1 MSDQPSIG
9 VLRHLARSGGT
20 MLTRCLGCMDKIIV
34 LSEVH
39 PAALRHTNPVWQAHE
54 WFGLISPGERAAF
67 ERPGA
72 SFVEFITLA
81 EQRARHKGKRLVL
94 RDWAH
99 IDYIGF
105 PYAPPT
111 GRATLLETLAPG
123 FEVHQAVTVRHP
135 LDQWLSL
142 NTLDVIR
149 GRLTP
154 EAYLAGVRTFAEQVA
169 GGPFTRFEDFTRQ
182 PMIEARTLCDRL
194 GVPFDPAFMTRWHA
208 YEKVTGDRKEH
219 ASRASGRKQITPLER
234 RPVEPALLETFR
246 ASEDYRV
253 SCERLGYEP

>member
-20 MLTRCLGCMDKIIV
+20 KLTRCLGCMDKVVV

-54 WFGLISPGERAAF
+54 WFGLISPAERAAF

-72 SFVEFITLA
+72 SFVEFVTLA
-81 EQRARHKGKRLVL
+81 EARARRKGKRLVL

-99 IDYIGF
+99 IDYIGV
-105 PYAPPT
+105 PYASPT
-111 GRATLLETLAPG
+111 NRPTLIETLAPS
-123 FEVHQAVTVRHP
+123 FRVHAGVTVRHP

-149 GRLTP
+149 GRLSP
-154 EAYLAGVRTFAEQVA
+154 EAYLAGVRAFTEQIA
-169 GGPFTRFEDFTRQ
+169 DGPFIRFEDFTRQ
-182 PMIEARTLCDRL
+182 PMIEARSLCDRL
-194 GVPFDPAFMTRWHA
+194 GVSFDPAFLTRWHA

-219 ASRASGRKQITPLER
+219 ASRGSGRKQIKPMER
-234 RPVEPALLETFR
+234 RAVEPALLESFR
-246 ASEDYRV
+246 ASEDYREI
-253 SCERLGYEP
+253 CDRLGYEP